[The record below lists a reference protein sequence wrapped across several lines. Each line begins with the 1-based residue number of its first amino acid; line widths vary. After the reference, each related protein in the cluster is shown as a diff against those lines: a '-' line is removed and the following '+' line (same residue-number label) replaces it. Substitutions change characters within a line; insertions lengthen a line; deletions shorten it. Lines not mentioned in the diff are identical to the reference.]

1 MQTLK
6 VLKQDNM
13 QNHLIILHGLLY
25 YLTLEMIQTVFNV
38 TIIVQH

>member
-13 QNHLIILHGLLY
+13 QNHLIILYGLLY